1 MRASEIF
8 TNCYLRSQSIK
19 LLRRR
24 LRRLLYGL
32 ELPLANHMHDFNA
45 RDRTPCCPERFE
57 AEHRS
62 HYPLYGSMILL
73 HDIIEVFGV
82 ADNDGGLV
90 NLVVVFDRRRVA
102 ATLIDGDFLRQ
113 SLSANGLT

>member
-1 MRASEIF
+1 MLG
-8 TNCYLRSQSIK
+8 NQQ
-19 LLRRR
+19 
-24 LRRLLYGL
+24 
-32 ELPLANHMHDFNA
+32 LPFAYCVHDFNP
-45 RDRTPCCPERFE
+45 RDGTPRTPERFE

-113 SLSANGLT
+113 SLIANSFE